1 MNLGG
6 GGAPT
11 SLRVQAK
18 ALTKADK
25 ALQDQGYFSHPDW
38 LLLSSRPH
46 DPVTLLFPESASG
59 LACAVPPVWVTS
71 FRMSLGQ
78 LLPASLC
85 KHVFPLWL
93 SWPSEGKWQLTHNI
107 PYPPWLPQ
115 CPSTLYYYFSGFLS
129 CLLEHKL
136 HEGRGFI
143 LSTAESLE
151 LRLVLSTGKC
161 LYDERINFWDGEGGQ
176 SSGAQD
182 SIRLWRMSRGPPG
195 REEHS

>member
-6 GGAPT
+6 VPPT

-46 DPVTLLFPESASG
+46 DLVTLLFPESALG

-85 KHVFPLWL
+85 KRLSIVAFLAIRRKMTTYPQHPLSPL
-93 SWPSEGKWQLTHNI
+93 TSSMPSNTVLLLLW
-107 PYPPWLPQ
+107 
-115 CPSTLYYYFSGFLS
+115 FS
-129 CLLEHKL
+129 
-136 HEGRGFI
+136 
-143 LSTAESLE
+143 
-151 LRLVLSTGKC
+151 VLSARTQAPWGQR
-161 LYDERINFWDGEGGQ
+161 LYFVHCWIPRIET
-176 SSGAQD
+176 
-182 SIRLWRMSRGPPG
+182 SI
-195 REEHS
+195 EHMQVLI

>member
-1 MNLGG
+1 MLRKGKCDRG
-6 GGAPT
+6 CDEPWRGGAPT

-78 LLPASLC
+78 LLPAQ
-85 KHVFPLWL
+85 PA
-93 SWPSEGKWQLTHNI
+93 ETT
-107 PYPPWLPQ
+107 PP
-115 CPSTLYYYFSGFLS
+115 T
-129 CLLEHKL
+129 EAA
-136 HEGRGFI
+136 I
-143 LSTAESLE
+143 AETQPEVVSDVVTE
-151 LRLVLSTGKC
+151 
-161 LYDERINFWDGEGGQ
+161 
-176 SSGAQD
+176 
-182 SIRLWRMSRGPPG
+182 
-195 REEHS
+195 